1 MAKVKMI
8 CPITK
13 GPCVECA
20 IYRGR
25 HFCMCFSRE
34 YQGASLGIG
43 QIEELKALYKAE
55 HDPDK
60 DRKFGIPDDMEKSS
74 KWISNV
80 EELIERRGL

>member
-13 GPCVECA
+13 RPCIECA

-25 HFCMCFSRE
+25 HFCICFSRE
-34 YQGASLGIG
+34 YQGASLNAE
-43 QIEELKALYKAE
+43 QIKELKVRYKAE
-55 HDPDK
+55 HDHAKDK
-60 DRKFGIPDDMEKSS
+60 KFGIPEDIQKSS

>member
-1 MAKVKMI
+1 VLSVLSI
-8 CPITK
+8 GEDIFV
-13 GPCVECA
+13 CVFPGNIE
-20 IYRGR
+20 
-25 HFCMCFSRE
+25 
-34 YQGASLGIG
+34 GASLGIG